1 LTVVMDVIVM
11 VWLSL
16 CML

>member
-1 LTVVMDVIVM
+1 LTVVMDVIIM